1 MGVTIVPKPTKE
13 QIEIYLKKWE
23 SLDNY
28 QLQEKAL
35 DMLFHNLC
43 PENRKI
49 EDILL
54 KCATLN
60 DFYSTNI
67 FSIYPVA
74 KHIAELNIDDR
85 LVAGDLTLVKDIQN
99 VSIGGKEKHFY
110 SFATK
115 YCSHHNDKAYPICD
129 SYVKKVLKHFRKAD
143 SFVRFKNQDLEDYQ
157 SFYTVLESFREFYHL
172 EVFSLKEVDKYLW
185 LFGKEY
191 FPNKY

>member
-1 MGVTIVPKPTKE
+1 MVFIPRPNNE
-13 QIEIYLKKWE
+13 QVKTYLQKWDALE
-23 SLDNY
+23 NY
-28 QLQEKAL
+28 TLQEKAL
-35 DMLFHNLC
+35 DKLFHELC
-43 PENRKI
+43 PENRRI
-49 EDILL
+49 EDVLL
-54 KCATLN
+54 KCAALN

-85 LVAGDLTLVKDIQN
+85 LVAGDLTLVQDIQN

-129 SYVKKVLKHFRKAD
+129 SYVKKVLKHFRKVD
-143 SFVRFKNQDLEDYQ
+143 GFVPFKNQDLEDYI
-157 SFYTVLESFREFYHL
+157 SFYTILESFREFYHL
-172 EVFSLKEVDKYLW
+172 EDFSLKEIDKYLW

>member
-1 MGVTIVPKPTKE
+1 MIDVPKPSKE
-13 QIEIYLKKWE
+13 QVELYLKKWE
-23 SLDNY
+23 SLENY
-28 QLQEKAL
+28 ALQEKAL
-35 DMLFHNLC
+35 DRLFHELC
-43 PENRKI
+43 PENWNI
-49 EDILL
+49 EDVLL
-54 KCATLN
+54 KCACLN

-67 FSIYPVA
+67 YSIYPVA
-74 KHIAELNIDDR
+74 KHITALNIDER
-85 LVAGDLTLVKDIQN
+85 LAKGDLSLVKDIQN